1 MMSIIIITFI
11 LYINIIILYNYNMSI
26 SCLKQDIF
34 FIFEWQQNK
43 KKIKKS
49 YFFLMAWPYPP
60 PPLNGTAIK
69 KTTFCLRLP

>member
-43 KKIKKS
+43 KK
-49 YFFLMAWPYPP
+49 
-60 PPLNGTAIK
+60 
-69 KTTFCLRLP
+69 